1 MLSCSSQ
8 GPIFEPPK
16 ATVALYP
23 FWSFQRAIDLQGRR
37 LCQILMLCLE
47 GRLQLATTALVSIR
61 PKFLSFH
68 GSGDFL
74 YSLLQIDVTCL
85 RRRRWKVLAV

>member
-1 MLSCSSQ
+1 
-8 GPIFEPPK
+8 
-16 ATVALYP
+16 
-23 FWSFQRAIDLQGRR
+23 
-37 LCQILMLCLE
+37 MLCLE